1 MATTKKKTKSTA
13 SKAQTGRKKSTASAR
28 DKSTGAKRSTTSR
41 KRAPAK
47 RKDYRPR
54 LIGGAICFAL
64 AVFSAFGYFGIDAVV
79 IRLLVQL
86 EQGLAGYG
94 YWITPVMLLWA
105 SIILIFHDG
114 MPVRLRTTAA
124 LAVPL
129 LIGTLGQI
137 LLGSGEYAIGLPLVR
152 SLWSYGL
159 ELRSGGVLGGLLG
172 AVLVTLLSKAGA
184 VLVCLV
190 LFFIA
195 GMILAQKTAADL
207 VELTQLLTNR
217 RKDRREQRRMERE
230 LEPEEDW
237 EEVPEEP
244 EPLFPVR
251 QTPKRRRAR
260 KQDID
265 IPVDADVEEL
275 PDEETEVSPIP
286 LKKRPSRQKPA
297 QTAPSTPAPPSQPA
311 REEEPAKPEI
321 IFDRLFPKEPAV
333 EEPGADYAPK
343 PSAVPAPE
351 VPSETPADVGLPPLE
366 DQRKIN
372 ERQRREQKIASAEV
386 AQELEENLQQV
397 AEYVHPPVEL
407 LTAAGKGRED
417 ARNEIAE
424 VRARL
429 DDTFEAF
436 GIDAHVVGEI
446 RGPTVTQYELEL
458 GRGVKLSRVTGMADD
473 ITVTLGVEKVR
484 IAPIPGKSQ
493 VVGVEIPNRKATP
506 VPIRDVIAS
515 DEFRSHKS
523 NVAFA
528 LGKDISGGIVVGN
541 IAKLPHMLIA
551 GTTGSGKSVCTNSIV
566 ISLLY
571 RSSPEQ
577 VRLIMI
583 DPKIVEFEG
592 YNGIPHLLIP
602 VVTDP
607 KKAAGA
613 LQWAVTEMLKR
624 YRLFAERHVRDLE
637 GYNQAVKADP
647 DTDEKPMP
655 RIVVIIDELADLML
669 VASKEVEESICRLAQ
684 MGRASGMHL
693 IIATQRPSA
702 DVITG
707 LMKANIPSRIAL
719 TVSSGME
726 SRIIL
731 DVQGAEK
738 LLGHGDMLYN
748 PVGAN
753 KPTRVQGCFIS
764 DEEVAAV
771 VSFVKSNSESNYDDT
786 VLEQVEQ
793 NAENTGKTGK
803 KGGGS
808 AAAADSAVPAPD
820 PGAPTPDDG
829 DPMMNAAIDVVVET
843 GMASVSS
850 LQRKLK
856 LGYSRA
862 ARLVDQ
868 MEEIGVVGPFEGS
881 KPRKV
886 LITKEQWTEMKMRG
900 GSLTELDQAKAMSEE
915 SDREAM
921 AAEDVEMPPFEV

>member
-1 MATTKKKTKSTA
+1 MATTKKKTKSTP
-13 SKAQTGRKKSTASAR
+13 SRSQTSRKKSGASAR
-28 DKSTGAKRSTTSR
+28 SKSAGTKRSTTAR
-41 KRAPAK
+41 RRAPAK

-54 LIGGAICFAL
+54 LIGGAVCFAL
-64 AVFSAFGYFGIDAVV
+64 AVFSAFGYFGIDSVF

-86 EQGLAGYG
+86 EQGLVGYG
-94 YWITPVMLLWA
+94 YWLTPVMLLWA
-105 SIILIFHDG
+105 SVILIFHDG
-114 MPVRLRTTAA
+114 MPVRLRTAAA
-124 LAVPL
+124 LTVPA
-129 LIGTLGQI
+129 LIGAVAQSI
-137 LLGSGEYAIGLPLVR
+137 MGSSRYTFGLPLVQ
-152 SLWSYGL
+152 SLWSQGV
-159 ELRSGGVLGGLLG
+159 ELRSGGVLGGMLG
-172 AVLVTLLSKAGA
+172 AALVTLLSKVGA

-190 LFFIA
+190 LFFVA

-207 VELTQLLTNR
+207 AELTQLLTDR
-217 RKDRREQRRMERE
+217 RKDRRAQRRAEWE
-230 LEPEEDW
+230 AEPEEDW
-237 EEVPEEP
+237 EDDVPPEP
-244 EPLFPVR
+244 EPLIPVR
-251 QTPKRRRAR
+251 QPQRRRRQR
-260 KQDID
+260 KTEID
-265 IPVDADVEEL
+265 IPVDADVVEL
-275 PDEETEVSPIP
+275 PDDEPETSPIP
-286 LKKRPSRQKPA
+286 LKKRS
-297 QTAPSTPAPPSQPA
+297 A
-311 REEEPAKPEI
+311 RAKTKAEPAKPAVPAPRREEPQEDDG
-321 IFDRLFPKEPAV
+321 IFDRLFRKEPEV
-333 EEPGADYAPK
+333 EEPGADYRPAE
-343 PSAVPAPE
+343 SAVTPPE
-351 VPSETPADVGLPPLE
+351 VPVETPAEVLTPVE

-372 ERQRREQKIASAEV
+372 ERERREQKIASAEV
-386 AQELEENLQQV
+386 AQELEESLQQV
-397 AEYVHPPVEL
+397 VEYVHPPVEL
-407 LTAAGKGRED
+407 LTAAGKARED

-515 DEFRSHKS
+515 DEFRGHKS
-523 NVAFA
+523 DVAFA

-571 RSSPEQ
+571 RSSPDQ

-748 PVGAN
+748 PVGAT

-764 DEEVAAV
+764 DEEVASV
-771 VSFVKSNSESNYDDT
+771 VEFVKSNSESNYDDT

-793 NAENTGKTGK
+793 NAENAGKNGK
-803 KGGGS
+803 KGGS
-808 AAAADSAVPAPD
+808 TLPDSTIPTPD
-820 PGAPTPDDG
+820 AGTPSPDDG

-921 AAEDVEMPPFEV
+921 AAEDVDMPPFTV

>member
-1 MATTKKKTKSTA
+1 
-13 SKAQTGRKKSTASAR
+13 
-28 DKSTGAKRSTTSR
+28 
-41 KRAPAK
+41 
-47 RKDYRPR
+47 
-54 LIGGAICFAL
+54 
-64 AVFSAFGYFGIDAVV
+64 
-79 IRLLVQL
+79 
-86 EQGLAGYG
+86 
-94 YWITPVMLLWA
+94 
-105 SIILIFHDG
+105 
-114 MPVRLRTTAA
+114 
-124 LAVPL
+124 
-129 LIGTLGQI
+129 
-137 LLGSGEYAIGLPLVR
+137 
-152 SLWSYGL
+152 
-159 ELRSGGVLGGLLG
+159 
-172 AVLVTLLSKAGA
+172 
-184 VLVCLV
+184 
-190 LFFIA
+190 
-195 GMILAQKTAADL
+195 
-207 VELTQLLTNR
+207 
-217 RKDRREQRRMERE
+217 
-230 LEPEEDW
+230 
-237 EEVPEEP
+237 
-244 EPLFPVR
+244 
-251 QTPKRRRAR
+251 
-260 KQDID
+260 
-265 IPVDADVEEL
+265 
-275 PDEETEVSPIP
+275 
-286 LKKRPSRQKPA
+286 
-297 QTAPSTPAPPSQPA
+297 
-311 REEEPAKPEI
+311 
-321 IFDRLFPKEPAV
+321 
-333 EEPGADYAPK
+333 
-343 PSAVPAPE
+343 
-351 VPSETPADVGLPPLE
+351 
-366 DQRKIN
+366 
-372 ERQRREQKIASAEV
+372 
-386 AQELEENLQQV
+386 
-397 AEYVHPPVEL
+397 
-407 LTAAGKGRED
+407 
-417 ARNEIAE
+417 
-424 VRARL
+424 
-429 DDTFEAF
+429 
-436 GIDAHVVGEI
+436 
-446 RGPTVTQYELEL
+446 
-458 GRGVKLSRVTGMADD
+458 
-473 ITVTLGVEKVR
+473 
-484 IAPIPGKSQ
+484 
-493 VVGVEIPNRKATP
+493 
-506 VPIRDVIAS
+506 
-515 DEFRSHKS
+515 
-523 NVAFA
+523 
-528 LGKDISGGIVVGN
+528 
-541 IAKLPHMLIA
+541 
-551 GTTGSGKSVCTNSIV
+551 GKSVCTNSIV

-808 AAAADSAVPAPD
+808 ASAGADSAVPAPD

>member
-275 PDEETEVSPIP
+275 PDEEPEVSPIP

-297 QTAPSTPAPPSQPA
+297 QAAPSTPAPPSQPA

-446 RGPTVTQYELEL
+446 RGPT
-458 GRGVKLSRVTGMADD
+458 
-473 ITVTLGVEKVR
+473 
-484 IAPIPGKSQ
+484 GKSQ

-731 DVQGAEK
+731 DVQGEEK